1 MLLTGLSNL
10 RTILTSVRPV
20 TFLTTKHI
28 SNTSSTMDKQ
38 DSTTSNIPHRR
49 EHLDLTAGQWRDPDT
64 VEAQVESNDNISPTV
79 KSLTLSVKKP
89 GGLTFQSGQWV
100 DFFIPGE
107 DKVGGFS
114 ICSPPSQLESSG
126 TLELAIKFSTWPPAH
141 WVHTVCKPGDTV
153 GVRVG
158 GEFLYPTSGFGSP
171 HSILLVAGG
180 VGINPLYSIWLHTRN
195 LVSENHPNK
204 PQEVTLL
211 YSARNNEELIFKREL
226 SSGLGEKFHM
236 KTFLTRE
243 GTSKRIQKEDLCEA
257 LQGMQGKKKIC
268 FICGPAAMA
277 EQVAEW
283 LLQLGVEKE
292 NVIFENWW

>member
-28 SNTSSTMDKQ
+28 SSSNRTMYKEDA
-38 DSTTSNIPHRR
+38 TTSNIPHRR
-49 EHLDLTAGQWRDPDT
+49 EHLELTQGQWRDPDT
-64 VEAQVESNDNISPTV
+64 VEATVESNDNISPTV
-79 KSLTLSVKKP
+79 KSLTLRVKKP
-89 GGLTFQSGQWV
+89 GLTFQSGQWV
-100 DFFIPGE
+100 DFFIPGQ

-126 TLELAIKFSTWPPAH
+126 TLDLAIKFSTWPPAH
-141 WVHTVCKPGDTV
+141 WVHTVCAPGDTV

-158 GEFLYPTSGFGSP
+158 GEFLYPTSGVGFP

-204 PQEVTLL
+204 PLSVNLL
-211 YSARNNEELIFKREL
+211 YSTRNNEELIFNREL
-226 SSGLGEKFHM
+226 SSGLTDKFHM

-243 GTSKRIQKEDLCEA
+243 GSRQRIQKEDLCEA
-257 LQGMQGKKKIC
+257 LQGMQGNKIC

-292 NVIFENWW
+292 NVIYENWW